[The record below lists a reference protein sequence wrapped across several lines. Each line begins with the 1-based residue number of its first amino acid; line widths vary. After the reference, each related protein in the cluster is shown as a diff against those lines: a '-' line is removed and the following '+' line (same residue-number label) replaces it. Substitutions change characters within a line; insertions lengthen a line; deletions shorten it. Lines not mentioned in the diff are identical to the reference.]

1 MPNKPHASRPLLLT
15 LASRFILVAFIP
27 VLMIALLF
35 RFYYEP
41 LMRADVETRQLRA
54 AEATAQ
60 QIAHHFSIAERELA
74 ALGQLFVSVP
84 QLGQA
89 QTEVLLDA
97 YADTSNFYE
106 ALYLTDELGQIRA
119 IGLASNRRTQ
129 RQNLQGLDM
138 SARDFVRSAHR
149 LRHGFWSNSFLSTVS
164 SRLTVALAQPVGRRT
179 LIGEVAIDPLP
190 TLVRQLSQNSQLQ
203 IRLLDRQSQ
212 LVASSEA
219 VQAGQ
224 QVNLGNLPVLQRS
237 NGQSSRFELDGQP
250 LIGVAHKVD
259 GPDWQVLVAQ
269 PEVIAYGPINMAW
282 QRILLSLGLALVIA
296 LAIAGATSWALAQKI
311 SQFSEH
317 VSAIAEGSYD
327 LALEDSDI
335 RELNTLRRSLEQ
347 MVGAIVEREHG
358 MARTA
363 QSLRESEDRLL
374 ATLENTPNVA
384 VQWFDPEGRVLLW
397 NHASETL
404 YGIARQDA
412 LGKTLDQL
420 FLNPQQTRLFLATLR
435 EAAKG
440 VALGPYLSDVRNAAG
455 QQLYV
460 QGTTFSIPAPG
471 GGQHFVCMN
480 VDITEQK
487 KAELAYR
494 DLNETLEQRVVLR
507 TDALTQSNQELNQTL
522 ATLQQAQNELVRSE
536 KLAALGSLVA
546 GIAHELNTPIGNS
559 VMAAS
564 TLEDHSNA
572 MRKAVTEGN
581 LRRSVL
587 EQFIGDTQTATDIL
601 MRNLRRAS
609 ELISSFKQVAADQA
623 SAQRR
628 QFNLAEAVNEILIT
642 LGPTLRKTPYQID
655 SDIDPSIVL
664 DSYPGAL
671 GQVLVNLINNALLHA
686 FDGASQG
693 LISVQ
698 AFATEPGW
706 IDLTI
711 TDNGRGIS
719 EENLPRIFDP
729 FFTTKLGQ
737 GGSGLGLNI
746 VHNLASGVLGG
757 SIAVASQLDWGTR
770 FSLSLPLVA
779 PNAAASAEQ
788 PPAPAL
794 TSSFLQPPGQ
804 DGGSG

>member
-1 MPNKPHASRPLLLT
+1 MTRIGSRTTGRPTLAEVARLSGVSPITASRALRGVSTVAPDLVEKVIAAAASLGYVANPAARALASARSQSVVVLIPSLSNQLFIDTLEAIHEVMRPRGLEVLIGNYHYDLAEEENLIRNYLAYQPCGMLLT
-15 LASRFILVAFIP
+15 GFEPFDGD
-27 VLMIALLF
+27 VLN
-35 RFYYEP
+35 P
-41 LMRADVETRQLRA
+41 
-54 AEATAQ
+54 
-60 QIAHHFSIAERELA
+60 S
-74 ALGQLFVSVP
+74 
-84 QLGQA
+84 
-89 QTEVLLDA
+89 
-97 YADTSNFYE
+97 
-106 ALYLTDELGQIRA
+106 
-119 IGLASNRRTQ
+119 
-129 RQNLQGLDM
+129 
-138 SARDFVRSAHR
+138 
-149 LRHGFWSNSFLSTVS
+149 W
-164 SRLTVALAQPVGRRT
+164 
-179 LIGEVAIDPLP
+179 EVA
-190 TLVRQLSQNSQLQ
+190 R
-203 IRLLDRQSQ
+203 
-212 LVASSEA
+212 A
-219 VQAGQ
+219 
-224 QVNLGNLPVLQRS
+224 
-237 NGQSSRFELDGQP
+237 LDGGLVTALRLP
-250 LIGVAHKVD
+250 CEFGRAKELL
-259 GPDWQVLVAQ
+259 WQALDSGRFDV
-269 PEVIAYGPINMAW
+269 
-282 QRILLSLGLALVIA
+282 LLSLGLALVIA
-296 LAIAGATSWALAQKI
+296 LVIAGATSWALAQKI

-420 FLNPQQTRLFLATLR
+420 FLNPQQARLFLATLR

-507 TDALTQSNQELNQTL
+507 TDALTQSNLELNQTL

-587 EQFIGDTQTATDIL
+587 EQFIGDTQTAEPHT
-601 MRNLRRAS
+601 RC
-609 ELISSFKQVAADQA
+609 E
-623 SAQRR
+623 
-628 QFNLAEAVNEILIT
+628 
-642 LGPTLRKTPYQID
+642 
-655 SDIDPSIVL
+655 
-664 DSYPGAL
+664 
-671 GQVLVNLINNALLHA
+671 HA
-686 FDGASQG
+686 
-693 LISVQ
+693 
-698 AFATEPGW
+698 
-706 IDLTI
+706 
-711 TDNGRGIS
+711 
-719 EENLPRIFDP
+719 
-729 FFTTKLGQ
+729 
-737 GGSGLGLNI
+737 
-746 VHNLASGVLGG
+746 
-757 SIAVASQLDWGTR
+757 
-770 FSLSLPLVA
+770 
-779 PNAAASAEQ
+779 
-788 PPAPAL
+788 
-794 TSSFLQPPGQ
+794 
-804 DGGSG
+804 

>member
-1 MPNKPHASRPLLLT
+1 MPNKPHTSRPLLLT

-41 LMRADVETRQLRA
+41 LMRADIETRQLRA

-74 ALGQLFVSVP
+74 ALGDLFASAP
-84 QLGQA
+84 HLGQE

-97 YADTSNFYE
+97 YADSSNFYE
-106 ALYLTDELGQIRA
+106 ALYLTDEQGQIRA
-119 IGLASNRRTQ
+119 IGLASNRRLL

-149 LRHGFWSNSFLSTVS
+149 LRQGFWSNSFLSTVS
-164 SRLTVALAQPVGRRT
+164 SRLTVALAQPVGLRT
-179 LIGEVAIDPLP
+179 LIGEVAIEPLP

-203 IRLLDRQSQ
+203 IRLLDRQNQ
-212 LVASSEA
+212 LVASSES

-224 QVNLGNLPVLQRS
+224 QLNLGNLSVLQRS
-237 NGQSSRFELDGQP
+237 NGQSSRFELDGQA
-250 LIGVAHKVD
+250 LIGVAHKVE

-269 PEVIAYGPINMAW
+269 PEANAYGQINTTW
-282 QRILLSLGLALVIA
+282 QRIMLSLGLALVVA
-296 LAIAGATSWALAQKI
+296 LAIAGATSWTLAQKI

-317 VSAIAEGSYD
+317 VSAIAQGSYD
-327 LALEDSDI
+327 LELEDSDI
-335 RELNTLRRSLEQ
+335 RELNTLRHSLEQ

-363 QSLRESEDRLL
+363 LSLRESEDRLL

-420 FLNPQQTRLFLATLR
+420 FLNPQQARLFLATLR

-471 GGQHFVCMN
+471 GGKHFVCMN

-507 TDALTQSNQELNQTL
+507 TDALTQSNLELNQTL

-564 TLEDHSNA
+564 TLEDHSKA
-572 MRKAVTEGN
+572 MSQAVTTGN
-581 LRRSVL
+581 LRRSML
-587 EQFIGDTQTATDIL
+587 EQFINDTQTATDIL

-642 LGPTLRKTPYQID
+642 LGPTLKKTPYQID
-655 SDIDPSIVL
+655 SEIDASIVL

-671 GQVLVNLINNALLHA
+671 GQILVNLINNALLHA

-693 LISVQ
+693 LISVK

-711 TDNGRGIS
+711 TDNGHGIS
-719 EENLPRIFDP
+719 EEDLPRIFDP

-746 VHNLASGVLGG
+746 VHNLATGVLGG
-757 SIAVASQLDWGTR
+757 NIAVASQLDWGTR
-770 FSLSLPLVA
+770 FILSLPLVA
-779 PNAAASAEQ
+779 PNTTASAEHS
-788 PPAPAL
+788 PAPAI
-794 TSSFLQPPGQ
+794 TSSFLRPPGP
-804 DGGSG
+804 DDASS

>member
-1 MPNKPHASRPLLLT
+1 MQSKPHTSRPLLLT
-15 LASRFILVAFIP
+15 LASRFILVAIIP
-27 VLMIALLF
+27 ALMIALLF
-35 RFYYEP
+35 RVYYEP
-41 LMRADVETRQLRA
+41 LMRADIETRQLRA

-60 QIAHHFSIAERELA
+60 QIAHHFSIAEHELA
-74 ALGQLFVSVP
+74 ALSQLFTSVP
-84 QLGQA
+84 HLDQA
-89 QTEVLLDA
+89 QTELLLDA
-97 YADTSNFYE
+97 YADNSNFYE
-106 ALYLTDELGQIRA
+106 ALYLTDELGQISA
-119 IGLASNRRTQ
+119 IGLASDRRLQ

-149 LRHGFWSNSFLSTVS
+149 LRQAYWSNSFLSTVS
-164 SRLTVALAQPVGRRT
+164 SRLTVALAQPVGLRT
-179 LIGEVAIDPLP
+179 LIGEVAINPLP
-190 TLVRQLSQNSQLQ
+190 TLVDQLSKNSKLQ
-203 IRLLDRQSQ
+203 IRIFDRQNQ
-212 LVASSEA
+212 LIASSEA
-219 VQAGQ
+219 AQAGQ

-237 NGQSSRFELDGQP
+237 NGQPGRFELDGQT
-250 LIGVAHKVD
+250 LIGVAHKVKST
-259 GPDWQVLVAQ
+259 DWQVLVAQ
-269 PEVIAYGPINMAW
+269 PEAIAYGQINTTW
-282 QRILLSLGLALVIA
+282 QRILLSLGLGLVVA
-296 LAIAGATSWALAQKI
+296 LAIAGATSWTLAQKI

-317 VSAIAEGSYD
+317 VSAIAQGSYD
-327 LALEDSDI
+327 LVLEHSDI
-335 RELNTLRRSLEQ
+335 RELNTLRHSLEQ
-347 MVGAIVEREHG
+347 MAGAIVEREHN
-358 MARTA
+358 MDRTA
-363 QSLRESEDRLL
+363 QNLRESEDRLL

-412 LGKTLDQL
+412 IGKTLDQL
-420 FLNPQQTRLFLATLR
+420 FLNPQQGRLFLATLR

-440 VALGPYLSDVRNAAG
+440 VALGPYLSNVRNAAG
-455 QQLYV
+455 QQVYV

-471 GGQHFVCMN
+471 GGKHFVCMN

-507 TDALTQSNQELNQTL
+507 TDALTHSNLELNQTL

-564 TLEDHSNA
+564 TLDDHSKA
-572 MRKAVTEGN
+572 MSKAVTEGN
-581 LRRSVL
+581 LRRSML

-642 LGPTLRKTPYQID
+642 LGPTLKKTPYQID
-655 SDIDPSIVL
+655 SEIDTSIVL

-671 GQVLVNLINNALLHA
+671 GQILVNLINNALLHA

-693 LISVQ
+693 LISVK

-711 TDNGRGIS
+711 TDNGHGIS
-719 EENLPRIFDP
+719 EENLPRVFDP

-746 VHNLASGVLGG
+746 VHNLATGVLSGN
-757 SIAVASQLDWGTR
+757 IAVSSQLDWGTR
-770 FSLSLPLVA
+770 FTLSMPLVA
-779 PNAAASAEQ
+779 PSTVAPAEQ
-788 PPAPAL
+788 PPAPPL
-794 TSSFLQPPGQ
+794 TSSFLQPPGP
-804 DGGSG
+804 DGASS

>member
-1 MPNKPHASRPLLLT
+1 MTLPSPHG
-15 LASRFILVAFIP
+15 
-27 VLMIALLF
+27 
-35 RFYYEP
+35 
-41 LMRADVETRQLRA
+41 
-54 AEATAQ
+54 
-60 QIAHHFSIAERELA
+60 AH
-74 ALGQLFVSVP
+74 G
-84 QLGQA
+84 
-89 QTEVLLDA
+89 
-97 YADTSNFYE
+97 
-106 ALYLTDELGQIRA
+106 GQI
-119 IGLASNRRTQ
+119 IC
-129 RQNLQGLDM
+129 
-138 SARDFVRSAHR
+138 
-149 LRHGFWSNSFLSTVS
+149 
-164 SRLTVALAQPVGRRT
+164 
-179 LIGEVAIDPLP
+179 
-190 TLVRQLSQNSQLQ
+190 
-203 IRLLDRQSQ
+203 
-212 LVASSEA
+212 
-219 VQAGQ
+219 QAAATE
-224 QVNLGNLPVLQRS
+224 L
-237 NGQSSRFELDGQP
+237 ELDGGETLGHRTLQCG
-250 LIGVAHKVD
+250 GVAHRVE

-269 PEVIAYGPINMAW
+269 PEVIAYGPITMAW

-296 LAIAGATSWALAQKI
+296 LVIAGATSWALAQKI

-420 FLNPQQTRLFLATLR
+420 FLNPQQARLFLATLR

-546 GIAHELNTPIGNS
+546 GIAHELNTPVGTS
-559 VMAAS
+559 LMA
-564 TLEDHSNA
+564 
-572 MRKAVTEGN
+572 
-581 LRRSVL
+581 
-587 EQFIGDTQTATDIL
+587 L
-601 MRNLRRAS
+601 MF
-609 ELISSFKQVAADQA
+609 SFD
-623 SAQRR
+623 
-628 QFNLAEAVNEILIT
+628 LAC
-642 LGPTLRKTPYQID
+642 
-655 SDIDPSIVL
+655 
-664 DSYPGAL
+664 
-671 GQVLVNLINNALLHA
+671 
-686 FDGASQG
+686 
-693 LISVQ
+693 
-698 AFATEPGW
+698 
-706 IDLTI
+706 
-711 TDNGRGIS
+711 
-719 EENLPRIFDP
+719 
-729 FFTTKLGQ
+729 
-737 GGSGLGLNI
+737 
-746 VHNLASGVLGG
+746 
-757 SIAVASQLDWGTR
+757 
-770 FSLSLPLVA
+770 
-779 PNAAASAEQ
+779 
-788 PPAPAL
+788 
-794 TSSFLQPPGQ
+794 SFLF
-804 DGGSG
+804 